1 MGTKDSKPM
10 VFVITP
16 FGTEHLDLY
25 KALKDEFK
33 DSYDFVN
40 AGDTGNIQNI
50 MKDIIQPIYDADVIL
65 ADLTG
70 LNSNVMYELGI
81 AHTMRKKT
89 VMITQDDV
97 DDLPFDLKQYRTQN
111 YNTHFTGFNTLK
123 SFLKSSLESAVKN
136 TARFSN
142 PVQDFLSLNKLS
154 EVSNQSNR
162 NIEEV
167 TEDKG
172 FIDFL
177 ADLYQASEKLGN
189 EITNMTNDMNL
200 MSDGVDDCSQKIVKQ
215 KNAVLIQASVKKAAN
230 YISDFSTKLKS
241 HNTTIQQA
249 WKEIEVNTLG
259 LVENKYT
266 LTGSNKNELIEYL
279 KQLYALKDSIVQSQT
294 GLMTLKGSFN
304 DALGLQKAM
313 NHAIKSA
320 NPNFDEYIN
329 ITNDILTSID
339 RILNKSKF
347 AVGDIDFSQEA
358 ATESSDE

>member
-1 MGTKDSKPM
+1 MDTKNKKPV

-16 FGTEHLDLY
+16 FTDEHLELY
-25 KALKDEFK
+25 KALKNEFENL
-33 DSYDFVN
+33 YEFVN
-40 AGDTGNIQNI
+40 AGDTGNVQNI
-50 MKDIIQPIYDADVIL
+50 LKDIIQPIYDADIIL

-81 AHTMRKKT
+81 AHTMNKKT
-89 VMITQDDV
+89 IMITQDNLDE
-97 DDLPFDLKQYRTQN
+97 LPFDLKQYRTQR
-111 YNTHFTGFNTLK
+111 YTTHFTGFNNLR
-123 SFLKSSLESAVKN
+123 SFLSASFDSAIKGSAV
-136 TARFSN
+136 FSN
-142 PVQDFLSLNKLS
+142 PVQDFLSTTKI
-154 EVSNQSNR
+154 SNVICETTNP
-162 NIEEV
+162 EEES
-167 TEDKG
+167 EDKG

-200 MSDGVDDCSQKIVKQ
+200 MSDGVDDCSQKIEKQ

>member
-1 MGTKDSKPM
+1 MDTKNKKPV

-16 FGTEHLDLY
+16 FTDEHLELY
-25 KALKDEFK
+25 KALKNEFENL
-33 DSYDFVN
+33 YEFVN
-40 AGDTGNIQNI
+40 AGDTGNVQNI
-50 MKDIIQPIYDADVIL
+50 LKDIIQPIYDADIIL

-81 AHTMRKKT
+81 AHTMNKKT
-89 VMITQDDV
+89 IMITQDNLDG
-97 DDLPFDLKQYRTQN
+97 LPFDLKQYRTQR
-111 YNTHFTGFNTLK
+111 YTTHFTGFNNLR
-123 SFLKSSLESAVKN
+123 SFLSASFDSAIKGSAV
-136 TARFSN
+136 FSN
-142 PVQDFLSLNKLS
+142 PVQDFLSTTKI
-154 EVSNQSNR
+154 SNVICEATNP
-162 NIEEV
+162 EEES
-167 TEDKG
+167 EDKG

-200 MSDGVDDCSQKIVKQ
+200 MSDGVDDCSQKIEKQ

>member
-1 MGTKDSKPM
+1 MDTKNKKPV

-16 FGTEHLDLY
+16 FTDEHLELY
-25 KALKDEFK
+25 KALKNEFENL
-33 DSYDFVN
+33 YEFVN
-40 AGDTGNIQNI
+40 AGDTGNVQNI
-50 MKDIIQPIYDADVIL
+50 LKDIIQPIYDADIIL

-81 AHTMRKKT
+81 AHTMNKKT
-89 VMITQDDV
+89 IMITQDNLDG
-97 DDLPFDLKQYRTQN
+97 LPFDLKQYRTQR
-111 YNTHFTGFNTLK
+111 YTTHFTGFNNLR
-123 SFLKSSLESAVKN
+123 SFLSASFDSAIKGSAV
-136 TARFSN
+136 FSN
-142 PVQDFLSLNKLS
+142 PVQDFLSTTKI
-154 EVSNQSNR
+154 SNVICETTNP
-162 NIEEV
+162 EEES
-167 TEDKG
+167 EDKG

-200 MSDGVDDCSQKIVKQ
+200 MSDGVDDCSQKIEKQ

>member
-1 MGTKDSKPM
+1 MDTKNKKPV

-16 FGTEHLDLY
+16 FTDEHLELY
-25 KALKDEFK
+25 KALKNEFENL
-33 DSYDFVN
+33 YEFVN
-40 AGDTGNIQNI
+40 AGDTGNVQNI
-50 MKDIIQPIYDADVIL
+50 LKDIIQPIYDADIIL

-81 AHTMRKKT
+81 AHTMNKKT
-89 VMITQDDV
+89 IMITQDNLDE
-97 DDLPFDLKQYRTQN
+97 LPFDLKQYRTQR
-111 YNTHFTGFNTLK
+111 YTTHFTGFNNLR
-123 SFLKSSLESAVKN
+123 SFLSASFDSAIKGSAV
-136 TARFSN
+136 FSN
-142 PVQDFLSLNKLS
+142 PVQDFLSTTKI
-154 EVSNQSNR
+154 SNVICETTNP
-162 NIEEV
+162 EEES
-167 TEDKG
+167 EDKG

-177 ADLYQASEKLGN
+177 ADLYQATEKLGN

-200 MSDGVDDCSQKIVKQ
+200 MSDGVDDCSQKIEKQ

>member
-1 MGTKDSKPM
+1 MDTKNKKPV

-16 FGTEHLDLY
+16 FTDEHLELY
-25 KALKDEFK
+25 KALKNEFENL
-33 DSYDFVN
+33 YEFVN
-40 AGDTGNIQNI
+40 AGDTGNVQNI
-50 MKDIIQPIYDADVIL
+50 LKDIIQPIYDADIIL

-81 AHTMRKKT
+81 AHTMNKKT
-89 VMITQDDV
+89 IMITQDNLDG
-97 DDLPFDLKQYRTQN
+97 LPFDLKQYRTQR
-111 YNTHFTGFNTLK
+111 YTTHFTGFNNLR
-123 SFLKSSLESAVKN
+123 SFLSASFDSAIKGSAV
-136 TARFSN
+136 FSN
-142 PVQDFLSLNKLS
+142 PVQDFLSTTKI
-154 EVSNQSNR
+154 SNVICETTNP
-162 NIEEV
+162 EEES
-167 TEDKG
+167 EDKG

-200 MSDGVDDCSQKIVKQ
+200 MSDGVDDCSQKIEKQ

-358 ATESSDE
+358 VTESSDE

>member
-1 MGTKDSKPM
+1 MDTKNKKPV

-16 FGTEHLDLY
+16 FTDAHLELY
-25 KALKDEFK
+25 KALKNEFENL
-33 DSYDFVN
+33 YEFVN
-40 AGDTGNIQNI
+40 AGDTGNVQNI
-50 MKDIIQPIYDADVIL
+50 LKDIIQPIYDADIIL

-81 AHTMRKKT
+81 AHTMNKKT
-89 VMITQDDV
+89 IMITQDNLDG
-97 DDLPFDLKQYRTQN
+97 LPFDLKQYRTQR
-111 YNTHFTGFNTLK
+111 YTTHFTGFNNLR
-123 SFLKSSLESAVKN
+123 SFLSASFDSAIKGSAV
-136 TARFSN
+136 FSN
-142 PVQDFLSLNKLS
+142 PVQDFLSTTKI
-154 EVSNQSNR
+154 SNVICETTNP
-162 NIEEV
+162 EEES
-167 TEDKG
+167 EDKG

-200 MSDGVDDCSQKIVKQ
+200 MSDGVDDCSQKIEKQ

>member
-1 MGTKDSKPM
+1 MDTKNKKPV

-16 FGTEHLDLY
+16 FTDEHLELY
-25 KALKDEFK
+25 KALKNEFE
-33 DSYDFVN
+33 DLYEFVN
-40 AGDTGNIQNI
+40 AGDTGNVQNI
-50 MKDIIQPIYDADVIL
+50 LKDIIQPIYDADIIL

-81 AHTMRKKT
+81 AHTMNKKT
-89 VMITQDDV
+89 IMITQDNLDG
-97 DDLPFDLKQYRTQN
+97 LPFDLKQYRTQR
-111 YNTHFTGFNTLK
+111 YTTHFTGFNNLR
-123 SFLKSSLESAVKN
+123 SFLSASFDSAIKGSAV
-136 TARFSN
+136 FSN
-142 PVQDFLSLNKLS
+142 PVQDFLSTTKI
-154 EVSNQSNR
+154 SNVICETTNP
-162 NIEEV
+162 EEES
-167 TEDKG
+167 EDKG

-200 MSDGVDDCSQKIVKQ
+200 MSDGVDDCSQKIEKQ